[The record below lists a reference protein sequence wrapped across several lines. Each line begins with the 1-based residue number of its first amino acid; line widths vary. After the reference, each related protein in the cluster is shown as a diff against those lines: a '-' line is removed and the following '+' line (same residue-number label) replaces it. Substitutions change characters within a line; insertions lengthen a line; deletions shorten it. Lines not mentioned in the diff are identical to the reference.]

1 MSRLVPVWR
10 IGYVRILQ
18 GILILTLMSFLYA
31 CAGLYPAFYDRPA
44 PQEYSTSAREDS
56 KPAQFDTPARTTSVP
71 QEIRTITIA
80 TLNMLHGLPHFE
92 YLEQRRELI
101 QAEIKRLA
109 PDVVLLQE
117 VPVFG
122 NRREQIGP
130 WLAESLGYSLA
141 YGRANGR
148 ALLGFEEGEAV
159 LSRYPIREVQ
169 RYVLLPKPGLIENR
183 IVLRVVIDTPLGI
196 LEVYNT
202 HFSHR
207 VNRDPLRLKQA
218 ADLVR
223 FLQDTYRFRELPA
236 VIGGDINA
244 FPDSD
249 PTRFLLEKGLVDVA
263 LQVDPPA
270 DGPTS
275 WFRDITDPT
284 DSPKARIDY
293 LFLYPEGAER
303 SVTIR
308 RCFRFLDR
316 PFYTPTGSLWASD
329 HVGLI
334 CELIAE

>member
-1 MSRLVPVWR
+1 VITNRTPRLLQLKRTW
-10 IGYVRILQ
+10 YVQILR
-18 GILILTLMSFLYA
+18 GLPILALLFFLYA
-31 CAGLYPAFYDRPA
+31 CAGLYPAFYNRPA
-44 PQEYSTSAREDS
+44 PQDS
-56 KPAQFDTPARTTSVP
+56 KPIEVDAPAATVSAP
-71 QEIRTITIA
+71 QEIQTIAIA

-92 YLEQRRELI
+92 YLEQRKELI
-101 QAEIKRLA
+101 LGELKRLA

-130 WLAESLGYSLA
+130 WLAESLGYSVA

-169 RYVLLPKPGLIENR
+169 RHVLLPKPGLIENR
-183 IVLRVVIDTPLGI
+183 IVLRVVIDTPLGM

-249 PTRFLLEKGLVDVA
+249 PIRQLLEEGLMDAA
-263 LQVDPPA
+263 LQVDPAA

-293 LFLYPEGAER
+293 LFLYPEGTER
-303 SVTIR
+303 PVTIS
-308 RCFRFLDR
+308 RCFRFLDK
-316 PFYTPTGSLWASD
+316 PFYTSTGSLWASD
-329 HVGLI
+329 HVGVL